1 MLNVAILAGL
11 TKTSRIMM
19 TTTMMV
25 VVAAMRTMIVSLA
38 GLGVTMGDDNTV
50 RYVRY

>member
-1 MLNVAILAGL
+1 MPNVAILAGL
-11 TKTSRIMM
+11 TKTSRKMM
-19 TTTMMV
+19 TTMMV
-25 VVAAMRTMIVSLA
+25 VVAAMRTTIVSPA